1 MRCLPYLRCACV
13 FGGMVFASFA
23 VTEHILPTNALRVN
37 SASQRRI
44 TTVLPEHAPAL
55 LPLPLLFC
63 GAANHPGHYR
73 HEHRPFDPP
82 SEVATSPDWPSSRQV
97 PRGVAARDCGY
108 LPIQVF
114 AIVIFEIFYQL
125 RKNTATAPLQSLR
138 MVAESKLPGP
148 QISRILLRRIT

>member
-1 MRCLPYLRCACV
+1 MQNYNVQCSNSFLNRQEWFGWLPKPTQTKTIGLQQVKPSADYLAQV
-13 FGGMVFASFA
+13 TSQSVGVGVVLAFALA
-23 VTEHILPTNALRVN
+23 HGLTLTL
-37 SASQRRI
+37 
-44 TTVLPEHAPAL
+44 TAL

-108 LPIQVF
+108 LPIQ
-114 AIVIFEIFYQL
+114 Y
-125 RKNTATAPLQSLR
+125 PSLCH
-138 MVAESKLPGP
+138 SNL
-148 QISRILLRRIT
+148 